1 MTKRSLDEAKESS
14 TEGDPSEDL
23 PVGAQEDHESPLT
36 YVGTVRRLLTA
47 HGQNLWV
54 EPGDKVPRIFDHPE
68 LKEI

>member
-36 YVGTVRRLLTA
+36 YTGTVRRLLTA